1 MNDPDPPGRAAR
13 VRRRPGPD
21 LPALG
26 RAEKSTLQDQIY
38 AKLCNA
44 VMAGKLVPGQAVSI
58 RGLAASLGTS
68 PIPVREALRRLA
80 AEQAV
85 VVLPNGSVAVPVM
98 SRARFLDLR
107 RTRLIIEGHAT
118 ELAAESISESD
129 LDKLEALHAEVMAAH
144 AARDAKR
151 FLAKNQRLRF
161 IIYEATKSPTLL
173 PIIRSLWLQVGP
185 LFNLSSVEPVVEP
198 CLRYDLDAIRA
209 LRRRDG
215 TAARRWIERDITE
228 AGDII
233 LAQLV
238 G

>member
-1 MNDPDPPGRAAR
+1 MNDLGLTGRAAR
-13 VRRRPGPD
+13 PRRKPGAD
-21 LPALG
+21 LPVLG

-38 AKLCNA
+38 AKLCHA

-85 VVLPNGSVAVPVM
+85 AVLPNGSVAVPVM

-107 RTRLIIEGHAT
+107 RTRLIIEGYAT
-118 ELAAESISESD
+118 ELAAETISESD
-129 LDKLEALHAEVMAAH
+129 LDRLEILHGEVMAAH

-161 IIYEATKSPTLL
+161 IIYEATRSPTLL

-185 LFNLSSVEPVVEP
+185 LFNLSSVDPVVEP

-215 TAARRWIERDITE
+215 AEARRWIERDIAE

-233 LAQLV
+233 LAQLA